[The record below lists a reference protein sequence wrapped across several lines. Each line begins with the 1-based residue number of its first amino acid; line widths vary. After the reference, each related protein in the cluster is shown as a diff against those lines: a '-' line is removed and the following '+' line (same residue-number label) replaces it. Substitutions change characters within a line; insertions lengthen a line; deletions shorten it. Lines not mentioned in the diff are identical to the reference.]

1 MSLAIRGV
9 DIRHNVV
16 SLRQY
21 KQDLFPDG
29 HNVWHTQHTYSQ
41 HARVQQRKARSVVKT
56 YLSGV
61 SH

>member
-21 KQDLFPDG
+21 KQDSFPDG
-29 HNVWHTQHTYSQ
+29 HNVWHTYSQ